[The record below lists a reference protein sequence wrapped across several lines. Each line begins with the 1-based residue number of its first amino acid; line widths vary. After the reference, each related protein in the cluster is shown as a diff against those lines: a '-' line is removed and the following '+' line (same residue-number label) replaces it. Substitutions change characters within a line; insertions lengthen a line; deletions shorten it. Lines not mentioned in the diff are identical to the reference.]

1 MTANGRPSV
10 GDEVMEGRTRA
21 VVTDI
26 RQGVLWLRAPGRA
39 EWPARDPKQ
48 LKVIRTRGKRR
59 AAGDA

>member
-1 MTANGRPSV
+1 
-10 GDEVMEGRTRA
+10 MEGRTRA